1 VTDSS
6 PQKSV
11 LIVDDDSRQRDVLAE
26 FLDHRGYRVRTAADG
41 ESALEL
47 LESALADLVL
57 MDVRMPGM
65 GGLRAL
71 ECFRDRHPTVTV
83 ILLTAYAG
91 VQDAVRAMRAGA
103 ADYLE
108 KPIDLQELAV
118 VVSEVI
124 GSPDGSPHPQLP
136 PLPDD
141 FVVASDSMRRVV
153 TEADLV
159 APTDATVLITGESG
173 TGKELVAELIRARS
187 PRSEQPLVCVNC
199 AAIPESL
206 VESEL
211 FGHARGAYT
220 GADSDRAGRFEV
232 AEGGTILLDEIGE
245 MPVSIQPKLL
255 RVLENGTFERV
266 GESTSRTANVRVLA
280 STNRDLE
287 AEVRDER
294 FREDLFWRLN
304 VFRIHLPPLRE
315 RREAIAALIRRLL
328 KRHGYDNVR
337 VSPAAARAVEA
348 HDWPGNVREL
358 GSVLMRASIL
368 ATGGVILPE
377 HLPASLRGL
386 ADTTDGSA
394 GAVESREVLTMEA
407 AERRAIR
414 DALASTGGNR
424 TRAAKLLGISRR
436 TLIYRLGRYGGEP

>member
-1 VTDSS
+1 MTDSS

-159 APTDATVLITGESG
+159 APSDATVLITGESG
-173 TGKELVAELIRARS
+173 TG
-187 PRSEQPLVCVNC
+187 
-199 AAIPESL
+199 
-206 VESEL
+206 
-211 FGHARGAYT
+211 
-220 GADSDRAGRFEV
+220 
-232 AEGGTILLDEIGE
+232 
-245 MPVSIQPKLL
+245 
-255 RVLENGTFERV
+255 
-266 GESTSRTANVRVLA
+266 
-280 STNRDLE
+280 
-287 AEVRDER
+287 
-294 FREDLFWRLN
+294 
-304 VFRIHLPPLRE
+304 
-315 RREAIAALIRRLL
+315 
-328 KRHGYDNVR
+328 
-337 VSPAAARAVEA
+337 
-348 HDWPGNVREL
+348 
-358 GSVLMRASIL
+358 
-368 ATGGVILPE
+368 
-377 HLPASLRGL
+377 
-386 ADTTDGSA
+386 
-394 GAVESREVLTMEA
+394 
-407 AERRAIR
+407 
-414 DALASTGGNR
+414 
-424 TRAAKLLGISRR
+424 
-436 TLIYRLGRYGGEP
+436 